1 MGFFHDSFIF
11 FNGKNDTA
19 PNHEMNLKVTQVV
32 LHVLIKA
39 FYLTKT

>member
-1 MGFFHDSFIF
+1 MVFFHDSFIF
-11 FNGKNDTA
+11 FNGKNDTN

-32 LHVLIKA
+32 LLIEA